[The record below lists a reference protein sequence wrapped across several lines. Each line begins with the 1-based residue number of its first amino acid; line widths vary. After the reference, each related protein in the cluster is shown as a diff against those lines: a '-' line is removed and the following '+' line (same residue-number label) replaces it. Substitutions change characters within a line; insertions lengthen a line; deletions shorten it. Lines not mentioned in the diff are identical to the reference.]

1 MKRTSLKSNLTR
13 IKYRKDANN
22 FVSSNEKVYSNSFV
36 DPMSAT
42 KYYYKTIAAYN
53 AKTKENMKWYHN
65 LKEESREFLKSYM
78 LIQKKKEKLKAEI
91 KDSKLTSP
99 FLDLINQYTQRGYKI
114 PDLSVKKNLFS
125 PSIILA
131 DGDRLK
137 EYFKINKLSR
147 KEKKELSYVNK
158 VNTFVNKNQQK
169 LDKIRGKNKEKE
181 EIDDMSTI
189 EVEDTNQRKNS
200 EKLSIKMHNIK
211 IENEEMEKY
220 NKELEECIDS
230 YSSDT
235 FGNFCNYLK
244 GEIGNNIFPNSTK
257 NRKSAIQFNST
268 FMNNFVPRNNSEPTN
283 EEDPTCRSLS
293 KNTLRSRK
301 SGAIAYSLFKKDNTF
316 INNKKTTR
324 KTSLIKLDLTKD
336 NMIHNK
342 TLTNSTHEND
352 SSSLYYN
359 QTLPSIRKED
369 QSPSG
374 DPADFFKVIRNMKR
388 KVLSYNFDNVRKM
401 ILNKS
406 RARDSTQG
414 RDTINKI
421 IMLDNKIEN
430 LDKDLIK
437 TLEVNKS

>member
-1 MKRTSLKSNLTR
+1 M
-13 IKYRKDANN
+13 
-22 FVSSNEKVYSNSFV
+22 
-36 DPMSAT
+36 
-42 KYYYKTIAAYN
+42 
-53 AKTKENMKWYHN
+53 
-65 LKEESREFLKSYM
+65 
-78 LIQKKKEKLKAEI
+78 
-91 KDSKLTSP
+91 
-99 FLDLINQYTQRGYKI
+99 
-114 PDLSVKKNLFS
+114 
-125 PSIILA
+125 
-131 DGDRLK
+131 
-137 EYFKINKLSR
+137 
-147 KEKKELSYVNK
+147 
-158 VNTFVNKNQQK
+158 NKNQQK

-200 EKLSIKMHNIK
+200 EKLSIKMQNIK

-244 GEIGNNIFPNSTK
+244 GKIGNNIFPNSTK

-316 INNKKTTR
+316 INNKKTTQ
-324 KTSLIKLDLTKD
+324 TSLIKLDLTKD